1 MYSWG
6 RVQSS
11 VFSDGSELSVS
22 MSAAFRFLKK
32 FEESEHEQGGDDN
45 DHAQSRQ
52 VALMQTERAVA
63 EDQVVLCSDV
73 VLPAGQDRR

>member
-1 MYSWG
+1 
-6 RVQSS
+6 
-11 VFSDGSELSVS
+11 

-63 EDQVVLCSDV
+63 EDQVVLCSNV